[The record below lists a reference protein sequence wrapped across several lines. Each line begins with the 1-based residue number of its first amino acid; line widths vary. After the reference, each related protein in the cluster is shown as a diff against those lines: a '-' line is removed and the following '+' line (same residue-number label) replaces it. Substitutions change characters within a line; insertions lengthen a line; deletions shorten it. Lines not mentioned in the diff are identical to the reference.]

1 MLSPSARTRRQ
12 MSGDGTRRTSSSLE
26 NGRGSAIRTQSSF
39 YSTMKLFDYVSTGV
53 FAYEGAK
60 ASKQMNLSVA
70 GSSFVAA
77 ITALG
82 GGTIRDVVT
91 GRQAFWLEDS
101 TYAFIALSV
110 GALTAMSRSMPTS
123 TSRLLSAL
131 AFATF
136 STIGSTAGMVYNR
149 GFLVVLV
156 LGIIGSCGGGVLGD
170 MLVNGGGAS
179 PSVLRRDDTS
189 LLASA
194 LGSAVLLSLA
204 KSTFAPSFAMTLT
217 MASIVIVR
225 LHGNLLLDR
234 VRGTLASLGAQLRR

>member
-1 MLSPSARTRRQ
+1 MNGVG
-12 MSGDGTRRTSSSLE
+12 MGRTSSLE
-26 NGRGSAIRTQSSF
+26 RKRGRSVIITQSSF
-39 YSTMKLFDYVSTGV
+39 YGTMKLFDYVSTGV
-53 FAYEGAK
+53 FAYEGAR
-60 ASKQMNLSVA
+60 ASSVSKLSVA

-77 ITALG
+77 VTALG
-82 GGTIRDVVT
+82 GGSIRDVLT

-110 GALTAMSRSMPTS
+110 GAATALSRSITPPS
-123 TSRLLSAL
+123 TSRLLSAF

-170 MLVNGGGAS
+170 MLVSGGGAS

-217 MASIVIVR
+217 MTSIVIAR

-234 VRGTLASLGAQLRR
+234 VRGTLASLGAHLRR